1 MKRNGSLRNR
11 SFWACPNVIYSHQWV
26 CPEVVYYIRSMID
39 YKLLSYLEDIITP
52 ERRERFLQI
61 LEKRTK
67 YITVAVEDVFQLH
80 NTSAVIRSCE
90 VFGIQEA
97 HVIEG
102 RFGKRLDK
110 NIAMGAQQWVDVHRY
125 NTTIDCIDHLKN
137 KGYKIIA
144 TTPHNDSCFLNDFKM
159 DTKIALFFGTEQGG
173 LSEEVIG
180 QADGFLKIPMNGFT
194 ESLNISVSAAIIV
207 QHLTSILK
215 EQNFPW
221 QLTEEEKMEKRL
233 DWTKKSIGSIDEIL
247 KRYNGEN

>member
-1 MKRNGSLRNR
+1 
-11 SFWACPNVIYSHQWV
+11 
-26 CPEVVYYIRSMID
+26 MID
-39 YKLLSYLEDIITP
+39 YKLLSYLENFITS
-52 ERRERFLQI
+52 ERTERFLQI

-90 VFGIQEA
+90 IFGIQEA

-110 NIAMGAQQWVDVHRY
+110 NIAMGAQQWVDVRRY
-125 NTTIDCIDHLKN
+125 NNTIDCIKKLKN
-137 KGYKIIA
+137 DKYKIIA
-144 TTPHNDSCFLNDFKM
+144 TTPHNDSCFLNDFKV
-159 DTKIALFFGTEQGG
+159 DKKIALFFGTEKEG
-173 LSEEVIG
+173 LSKEVID

-207 QHLTSILK
+207 QHLTSKLK
-215 EQNFPW
+215 EKNFSW

-233 DWTKKSIGSIDEIL
+233 DWTKKSIGSINDVL
-247 KRYNGEN
+247 KRYYKEN